1 MNTTKQYLLLIDT
14 LRVVDAKQIC
24 AQEENEWLPLY
35 LGTEWQPQLDNS
47 PIWLKVTPD
56 DPLWQRWKN
65 DVAWGSSAVIFAYDD
80 DTELRDVIRS
90 LQNNITAY
98 SEDGRLFLLRFYSP
112 YTLSLIAKHSD
123 ETLINA
129 VLGLAHT
136 AYLSPTVSIDYGV
149 EHIKQTRTHTVDLPL
164 ILPNTLIEELL
175 Q

>member
-1 MNTTKQYLLLIDT
+1 MFVEAYLLVNFIS
-14 LRVVDAKQIC
+14 
-24 AQEENEWLPLY
+24 Y
-35 LGTEWQPQLDNS
+35 S
-47 PIWLKVTPD
+47 PIWVKVTQGD
-56 DPLWQRWKN
+56 ALWQRWKK
-65 DVAWGSSAVIFAYDD
+65 DVVWGSSAVIFAYDNN
-80 DTELRDVIRS
+80 TEFRNVIRS

-112 YTLSLIAKHSD
+112 YTLSLIAKYSD

-136 AYLSPTVSIDYGV
+136 AYLSPMVSADYGV
-149 EHIKQTRTHTVDLPL
+149 EHIRQTRTHTVDLPL